1 MKDTTDKPQFD
12 LDQFLKL
19 AEDYDYD
26 GPRKVRKE
34 VQLLLDKALPGIV
47 RMRTYGA
54 SFEQIASALKSC
66 GLNYSGASLRKHLLQ
81 LPKTHDDIKA
91 VCEYWANIPG
101 LADNLLHYEVV
112 RQPGQNK
119 AIKIPDGD
127 VQAES
132 MMLPIS
138 TIIDLMN
145 ACECPKTKHTLDIML
160 ATRKP
165 VKRSALNK
173 VPKPAQSPAKR
184 TKRPKTQPAKPVAP
198 AKPEVPEP
206 VLAVDPSPPLS
217 AKEPAETTPKVLAT
231 IVSEPL
237 REDPMCPAAIDDL
250 VSSMDKEPETEPVP
264 TRGPYYEPFKAIDGY
279 PKPAEMFKP
288 KEYIDFA
295 TVQAVCRKMDL
306 PSYRSMNTLILVLR
320 DLGAIKLTDTGNTN
334 LTLHSAV
341 SAKWMQGKAL
351 DYMKGVPQAWS
362 QSQIRGDVLNYV
374 IGIMEES
381 KNYSRVVKYLGKLFK
396 VSWDPVP
403 AA

>member
-19 AEDYDYD
+19 AEEYDYD
-26 GPRKVRKE
+26 GPRKLRKE

-66 GLNYSGASLRKHLLQ
+66 GLTYSGASLRKHLLQ

-101 LADNLLHYEVV
+101 LADNLLHFEIV
-112 RQPGQNK
+112 RQPGQSK
-119 AIKIPDGD
+119 PIKIPDGEL
-127 VQAES
+127 QAES
-132 MMLPIS
+132 MMMPINA
-138 TIIDLMN
+138 IVDLMN
-145 ACECPKTKHTLDIML
+145 ACKCPETKHTLDIML

-173 VPKPAQSPAKR
+173 LPKATQSPAKPA
-184 TKRPKTQPAKPVAP
+184 KPPKTQPAKPVTP
-198 AKPEVPEP
+198 AKPEVPAP

-217 AKEPAETTPKVLAT
+217 VKEPAKWDAPKVLAT
-231 IVSEPL
+231 IVSEPR
-237 REDPMCPAAIDDL
+237 RENSMCPEAIDDL
-250 VSSMDKEPETEPVP
+250 VRSMEKEPPKTEK
-264 TRGPYYEPFKAIDGY
+264 GPYYEPFKVIDHY

-288 KEYIDFA
+288 NEFIDFA
-295 TVQAVCRKMDL
+295 TVQGVCRNMDL
-306 PSYRSMNTLILVLR
+306 PSYRAINTLMLVLR
-320 DLGAIKLTDTGNTN
+320 DLGAIKLTEMSATN
-334 LTLHSAV
+334 LTLHSAA
-341 SAKWMQGKAL
+341 SAKWIPGPAQ

-374 IGIMEES
+374 IGIMDES
-381 KNYSRVVKYLGKLFK
+381 KNYSRVVKYLGKVFK

-403 AA
+403 SA